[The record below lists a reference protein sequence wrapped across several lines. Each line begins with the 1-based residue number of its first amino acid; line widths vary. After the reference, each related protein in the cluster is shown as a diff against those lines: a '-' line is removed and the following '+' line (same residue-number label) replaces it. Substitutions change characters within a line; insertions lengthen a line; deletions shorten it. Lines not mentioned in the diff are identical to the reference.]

1 MSIQTDLAQ
10 LLDEQEEQILPDFKA
25 IDSATIIYAD
35 GNWTLKD
42 VIAHLTVWNEQGL
55 NALLASLIGRSYP
68 VMSEDLDAFNNRTV
82 QERRNLSEEEVYDS
96 WARARNNIKT
106 TVSAMSSGQLETEFQ
121 LPWGQKGTA
130 VEVVKGLIGHADE
143 HYEDVMDVIN
153 Q

>member
-10 LLDEQEEQILPDFKA
+10 LLDEQEDQILPDFKA

-106 TVSAMSSGQLETEFQ
+106 TVSAMSSGQ
-121 LPWGQKGTA
+121 
-130 VEVVKGLIGHADE
+130 
-143 HYEDVMDVIN
+143 
-153 Q
+153 